1 MAATFSYTPDRGF
14 SKTTKPR
21 VLTYQFGDGYSQRT
35 GDGINSMPST
45 YSLSF
50 NSRDV
55 TTAEAIIAFLE
66 ATQGRTYFLWTPV
79 GETQQIKVI
88 ASEWSMTHDTSI
100 SRNISV
106 TFTQVF
112 DL

>member
-1 MAATFSYTPDRGF
+1 MANTFSYVPDRGF

-21 VLTYQFGDGYSQRT
+21 VLLYQFGDGYAQRT
-35 GDGINSMPST
+35 GDGINSMPSVYNLT
-45 YSLSF
+45 F
-50 NSRDV
+50 NGRDV

-66 ATQGRTYFLWTPV
+66 DTEGRTYFNWTPA
-79 GETQQIKVI
+79 GEANQIKVI
-88 ASEWSMTHDTSI
+88 ASEWTMVHDTSI

>member
-1 MAATFSYTPDRGF
+1 MANTFDFTPDRGF

-21 VLTYQFGDGYSQRT
+21 VLLYQFGDGYAQRT
-35 GDGINSMPST
+35 GDGINNMPSVYNLT
-45 YSLSF
+45 F
-50 NSRDV
+50 NGRDV
-55 TTAEAIIAFLE
+55 DTANAIIAFLE
-66 ATQGRTYFLWTPV
+66 DTEGRTYFNWTPV
-79 GETQQIKVI
+79 GEAYEIKVI
-88 ASEWSMTHDTSI
+88 ASEWTMTHDTSI

>member
-1 MAATFSYTPDRGF
+1 MANTFSYVPDRGF

-21 VLTYQFGDGYSQRT
+21 VLLYQFGDGYAQRT
-35 GDGINSMPST
+35 GDGINSMPSVYNLT
-45 YSLSF
+45 F
-50 NSRDV
+50 NGRDV
-55 TTAEAIIAFLE
+55 ETADAIVAFLGDTE
-66 ATQGRTYFLWTPV
+66 GRTYFNWTPP
-79 GETQQIKVI
+79 GEAYEIKVI
-88 ASEWSMTHDTSI
+88 ASEWTMTHDTSI